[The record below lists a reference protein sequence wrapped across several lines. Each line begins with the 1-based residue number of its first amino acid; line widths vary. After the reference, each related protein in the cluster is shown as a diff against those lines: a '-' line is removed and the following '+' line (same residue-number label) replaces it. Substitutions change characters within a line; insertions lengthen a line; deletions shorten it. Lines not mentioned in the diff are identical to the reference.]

1 MTLLDKALELYKGV
15 LEAKPKTDAMVLQ
28 LQQYIVSHWNH
39 EGTVGMRA
47 VEEGPLEYRYKSQ
60 PSNARPLRA
69 FQHPLNVNKGG
80 EYVAREEADDDT
92 PGGDELAIA
101 RTQYEAQYKKIGE
114 EIAALGA
121 GDPKVGPLVT
131 EAARIRVRLNA
142 LSVNLPT
149 AQTNPS
155 TAGKPKEK
163 TDGKVG
169 EKNSV
174 LAGKANAAKLEAAA
188 KSGKQTAPSNSPTP
202 PNKGVADSSDNTGD
216 AGAEMPEMDVTV
228 ITGYRAKALGEA
240 YAPEVLKHWLTQLN
254 VTMTGKESRTQLGQL
269 LLQHVKKPSA

>member
-28 LQQYIVSHWNH
+28 LQQYIVNHWNH

-80 EYVAREEADDDT
+80 EYVEREAPVDEPDA
-92 PGGDELAIA
+92 DELAIA
-101 RTQYEAQYKKIGE
+101 RTQYEAEYKRIGE
-114 EIAALGA
+114 EIAGLDA
-121 GDPKVGPLVT
+121 GDAKRGPLVT
-131 EAARIRVRLNA
+131 AAARIRVRLNA
-142 LSVNLPT
+142 LSALPNAQTTPLPT
-149 AQTNPS
+149 
-155 TAGKPKEK
+155 GKPKE
-163 TDGKVG
+163 TVEGKVG
-169 EKNSV
+169 EKSSV
-174 LAGKANAAKLEAAA
+174 LAEKAKAAKLEKAMQ
-188 KSGKQTAPSNSPTP
+188 SGKQTAPSNSPTP
-202 PNKGVADSSDNTGD
+202 PNKGVADESDNTGD

-240 YAPEVLKHWLTQLN
+240 YSPEVLKHWLTQLN

-269 LLQHVKKPSA
+269 LLQHVKKPGA